1 MQTKEEI
8 AHSETGKI
16 KSISIIWL
24 VPFIALL
31 IGAWML
37 YFQLSHRGDLVTI
50 SFENGEGID
59 AGKTKIKVKNVRVGV
74 VEKVELN
81 DSLNGIIVN
90 ARIHNNDKQLLVED
104 SDFWVVRPKIG
115 KGGITGLGTLVS
127 GAYIELSPGISANK
141 KYTFTGLENAPVTPV
156 GTPGLHIT
164 LASDGERALQIGD
177 VILFRGIN
185 VGRIEY
191 VHFNAE
197 ERTIYYDAFIETP
210 YDELVTVN
218 TRFWEVNGVEVTL
231 SADGIRVQ
239 SGTLETLISGGV
251 TFDVPAGM
259 PDGEVVTQR
268 EVFTIFPN
276 KDVIDNDQH
285 GKGLQFILLFKDSI
299 RGLKAGAPVEFR
311 GIKIGRVIRTDT
323 AYPEV
328 GHLLNPDSLIPVMI
342 NIEPTRIGY
351 KNNDAALKQANE
363 DMLALLKK
371 GLHSSL
377 ATGSFLTGS
386 KYITLQYDASRTNTL
401 KHFSGYVVVPTVSNP
416 FDQVVSHFS
425 KLINKVNKL
434 PLGKALNTTDV
445 TLQQLTATLKEVD
458 LVSQQLTLLLKQSS
472 DENLVGNINAALMNI
487 KKLSSDFST
496 GSVTNEE
503 LRNTLSAMQDALTEL
518 KPLLMQLNQNPDSL
532 IFGRQQTKDIEP
544 KGRQQ

>member
-1 MQTKEEI
+1 MQSNEEI
-8 AHSETGKI
+8 AQSETGKI
-16 KSISIIWL
+16 KSISIVWL

-37 YFQLSHRGDLVTI
+37 YIQVSHRGDLVTI
-50 SFENGEGID
+50 DFENGAGID
-59 AGKTKIKVKNVRVGV
+59 AGKTKIKVKNVQVGV

-81 DSLNGIIVN
+81 DSLNGVVVS

-127 GAYIELSPGISANK
+127 GAYIELSPGVSTNK
-141 KYTFTGLENAPVTPV
+141 KHTFTGLENAPVTPA

-164 LASDGERALQIGD
+164 LASNGERALQVGD
-177 VILFRGIN
+177 VILFRGIK

-191 VHFNAE
+191 VHFNVE
-197 ERTIYYDAFIETP
+197 ERTIYYDAFIESR
-210 YDELVTVN
+210 YDELITFN
-218 TRFWEVNGVEVTL
+218 TRFWEVNGFEVNV
-231 SADGIRVQ
+231 SADGIRLQ

-259 PDGEVVTQR
+259 PYGEVVTQR

-276 KDVIDNDQH
+276 KDAIDNDQQ
-285 GKGLQFILLFKDSI
+285 GKGLQYVLLFKDSI

-342 NIEPTRIGY
+342 SIEPTRIGY
-351 KNNDAALKQANE
+351 KDTDAALKQANE
-363 DMLALLKK
+363 DMLALLEK

-386 KYITLQYDASRTNTL
+386 KYITLQYDQGRKNTL
-401 KHFSGYVVVPTVSNP
+401 RHFSGYAVIPTVSNP
-416 FDQVVSHFS
+416 FAQIVNRFS
-425 KLINKVNKL
+425 KLINKLNKL
-434 PLGKALNTTDV
+434 PLGKILNTTDV
-445 TLQQLTATLKEVD
+445 ALQQLTTTMEEVG
-458 LVSQQLTLLLKQSS
+458 LVSQQLAVLLKQSS
-472 DENLVGNINAALMNI
+472 DDNLVGNINAVLINI
-487 KKLSSDFST
+487 KKLSADFSA
-496 GSVTNEE
+496 GSATNDE